1 MAEKHPSPADDSAAV
16 AAMRPDWDQAAALL
30 GGTRAMR
37 AAGTRYLPKWPA
49 EEQAAY
55 EARLAVAV
63 LFPAFARTVETLK
76 GKPFSKPVTLD
87 EAMPAEV
94 QEWMQNVDREG
105 RNITAF
111 AGDLMTDCLGPGLC
125 GILVDFPVVKQNT
138 EGRPLT
144 QAEEKAQ
151 GLRPYWIHIRPG
163 ALRGWKI
170 LRQGGTFKL
179 MQLRFVE
186 TVEEDD
192 GPFGTKDVQQ
202 VRVLEPGKW
211 TTYRQ
216 DAKQQ
221 WVEHDSGVTT
231 VDFIPFVPCY
241 GKRTGFLTAE
251 PPLRDLGFLNI
262 AHWQSASDQQ
272 NILHVARVPILV
284 RKGCDQ
290 KFDQNGLPLP
300 NELKLGAG
308 AAVDVPKEGDL
319 AYVEHTGAAIGAG
332 KTDIDDLEERM
343 RQAGAELLVIKP
355 GEVTATQ
362 TATENA
368 VGMCALQAIT
378 LGLQDSINLALD
390 YTAKMVRQPTAGTVT
405 LFNDFGALTLES
417 ASAQLILSA
426 NTSGLLSKQTTI
438 DELKRRGVLSENVNA
453 EDEQERI
460 QSEPPPLGTLTE
472 PPTGKPAPVEA

>member
-1 MAEKHPSPADDSAAV
+1 MADKTPSPADDSPAV
-16 AAMRPDWDQAAALL
+16 AAMRPDWELAAALL

-37 AAGTRYLPKWPA
+37 AAGQKYLPKWPA

-55 EARLAVAV
+55 DARLAVAV
-63 LFPAFARTVETLK
+63 LFPAFGRTVETLK
-76 GKPFSKPVTLD
+76 GKPFSHTVTLD
-87 EAMPAEV
+87 DGMPAETEAWL
-94 QEWMQNVDREG
+94 QDIDREG

-111 AGDLMTDCLGPGLC
+111 AGDLMTDCLAPGLC
-125 GILVDFPVVKQNT
+125 GILVDYPVVKRNT
-138 EGRPLT
+138 EGRTLT

-163 ALRGWKI
+163 MLRGWKVQ
-170 LRQGGTFKL
+170 RQGGVTKL
-179 MQLRFVE
+179 LQLRYME

-192 GPFGTKDVQQ
+192 GPFATKLIDQ

-211 TTYRQ
+211 ITYRKN
-216 DAKQQ
+216 AKQE
-221 WVEHDSGVTT
+221 WVQHDEGVTT
-231 VDFIPFVPCY
+231 IDFIPFVPCY
-241 GKRTGFLTAE
+241 GKRTGFMTAE

-290 KFDQNGLPLP
+290 KFDANGLPIP

-308 AAVDVPKEGDL
+308 AAVDVPKDGDL
-319 AYVEHTGAAIGAG
+319 SYVEHSGEAIGAG
-332 KTDIDDLEERM
+332 KQDLDDLEERM

-368 VGMCALQAIT
+368 VGMCALQSIT
-378 LGLQDSINLALD
+378 LNLQDAINLALD
-390 YTAKMVRQPTAGTVT
+390 YTAKMVREQVIGTVS
-405 LFNDFGALTLES
+405 LFTDFGALTLNAAE
-417 ASAQLILSA
+417 AQLVQSMGSA
-426 NTSGLLSKQTTI
+426 GQLSKQTVF
-438 DELKRRGVLSENVNA
+438 EEMQRRGVISA
-453 EDEQERI
+453 ERDWEEESERI
-460 QSEPPPLGTLTE
+460 ESDGPPLGMLV
-472 PPTGKPAPVEA
+472 PPDPGNDPAA